1 MTQTSFSRGTPD
13 VRWYSNSPRLPK
25 KSAVL
30 LLIQS
35 LYRCNTDPGVC
46 VLVWDF
52 PVQSQFPNSWGYPT
66 SHLIP
71 WHIFPKETYNKCIQ
85 QWRYNPKGEEIT
97 WVHQMN
103 PISKVLQHM
112 KQEELSACGGGV
124 AGFQPSW
131 CQGQG
136 GAHSTVVESGQQTI
150 KILLSGIQLFERP
163 PPSSRRVESRLAV
176 VQHYWVTGLG
186 FTVWPMSWM

>member
-52 PVQSQFPNSWGYPT
+52 PVQSQPPNSWGYPT

-103 PISKVLQHM
+103 PISKVLQHRN
-112 KQEELSACGGGV
+112 KKSSPPAVEELQGFSRPDVRVRVELIPPWWSQDSKQSRFCW
-124 AGFQPSW
+124 AGSN
-131 CQGQG
+131 C
-136 GAHSTVVESGQQTI
+136 
-150 KILLSGIQLFERP
+150 LSGRP
-163 PPSSRRVESRLAV
+163 HV
-176 VQHYWVTGLG
+176 VGE
-186 FTVWPMSWM
+186 